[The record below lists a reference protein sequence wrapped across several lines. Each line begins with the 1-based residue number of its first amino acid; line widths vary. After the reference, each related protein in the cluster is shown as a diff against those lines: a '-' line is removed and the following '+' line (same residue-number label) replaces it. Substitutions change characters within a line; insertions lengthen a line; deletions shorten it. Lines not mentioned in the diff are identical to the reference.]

1 MWIKEKANDIKGNNR
16 FSHAGGGGR
25 NQPSQAS
32 PWSILEESLCE
43 SKGRQKTVAGMGG
56 CVTAGSTFGDG
67 EAELSTEDE
76 GDYWV
81 QGRMKCE
88 MVTLL
93 HTGQNKAG

>member
-1 MWIKEKANDIKGNNR
+1 MEGTNLARHRHG
-16 FSHAGGGGR
+16 
-25 NQPSQAS
+25 PSLKRACV
-32 PWSILEESLCE
+32 SLRE
-43 SKGRQKTVAGMGG
+43 DRKQWQEWAAVS
-56 CVTAGSTFGDG
+56 TAGSTFRDG